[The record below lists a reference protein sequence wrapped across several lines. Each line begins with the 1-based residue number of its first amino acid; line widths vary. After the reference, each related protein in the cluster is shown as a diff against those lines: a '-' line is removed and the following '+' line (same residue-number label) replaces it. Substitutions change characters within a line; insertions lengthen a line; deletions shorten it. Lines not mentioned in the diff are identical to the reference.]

1 MSSLRR
7 NIGSIRKLPSGRYSA
22 TLNKYGIRIVAPH
35 TFDSYSQASK
45 WCQKTCKDL
54 WAKKFAYQCQS
65 IFPEE
70 LNSKI
75 SLHNTEI
82 NHEITLGQFAQNW
95 FTENVL
101 LRPKTR
107 YEYARSLD
115 KWFKVSAEAN
125 SLSDYKLKEVNTPV
139 IKMWL
144 GAMSKVASPSTIDH
158 SFRLLKTILNSAH
171 AMGHIE
177 KTPNLKG
184 INLYRSD
191 KRPLITVEQLKELH
205 RNCPQEFAL
214 SVYLA
219 GLCGLR
225 SGEIFALT
233 RKDFNLN
240 SRTVTI
246 DQAVIEVPG
255 VGVIFGPP
263 KTNAG
268 RRTITYPEFLHKYI
282 LDHMNTNLGKKATDL
297 IFKNNNGGPITIQNK
312 RSWWDKARSESGLHH
327 IHFHD
332 LRHFAAT
339 LAAQSGASLEELKSR
354 LGHSSVSAVM
364 RYQHATLDRDRNI
377 SDAISK
383 NWEIP
388 A

>member
-1 MSSLRR
+1 MSSPRR

-22 TLNKYGIRIVAPH
+22 TLNKYGVRVAAPH
-35 TFDSYSQASK
+35 TFDSYNQASK
-45 WCQKTCKDL
+45 WCQKTCNDL

-70 LNSKI
+70 LKPKSSFHATGLSHK
-75 SLHNTEI
+75 L
-82 NHEITLGQFAQNW
+82 TLSQFAQSW

-115 KWFKVSAEAN
+115 KWFKISVEDK
-125 SLSDYKLKEVNTPV
+125 SLSDYQLGEINTPV
-139 IKMWL
+139 VKKWL
-144 GAMSKVASPSTIDH
+144 STMAKVASPSTIDN

-171 AMGHIE
+171 AMGSID

-184 INLYRSD
+184 IHVYRSD
-191 KRPLITVEQLKELH
+191 KRPLITVGQLKQLYN
-205 RNCPQEFAL
+205 NCPPEYAL

-240 SRTVTI
+240 SQTVTVE
-246 DQAVIEVPG
+246 QTVMEVPG

-268 RRTITYPEFLHKYI
+268 RRTITYPDFLHKYI
-282 LDHMNTNLGKKATDL
+282 LDHINTSLSENETEL
-297 IFKNNNGGPITIQNK
+297 IFKNDLGGPITIQNK
-312 RSWWDKARSESGLHH
+312 RAWWDKARSESGLNH

-354 LGHSSVSAVM
+354 LGHSSVNAVM
-364 RYQHATLDRDRNI
+364 RYQHATLDRDRAI
-377 SDAISK
+377 SDVISK
-383 NWEIP
+383 NWEIS